1 MSKFGARILLKLA
14 AAIVVLLVPDIA
26 NAGTTSESAVHARMV
41 EAYGKL
47 PLSFEP
53 NHDASNPEIRFLSR
67 GSGYNLALT
76 PTEAI
81 LKMRRNSPA
90 AKSQGAVPEAML
102 RMKLVGAKSNARI
115 NGIEPLA
122 GKSNYMVGKDKSKWR
137 TNVPQFAGVRYS
149 KIYDGIDLVYYGN
162 QRQLE
167 FDFEVAPGADPSK
180 IQLGFEGIISLRID
194 PRGELALSIPGGE
207 LRQHKPC
214 VYQIIAGVRKE
225 ISGGYSIQGPN
236 RVAFNLGS
244 YDKTAPLI
252 IDPVMSYATYLGGPG
267 ADYGLAIAVDASG
280 NAYVTGKTSPGGFPT
295 TPGAYQPD
303 YPGYDQIFMAKLNA
317 TGSALIYATYVGGA
331 SSASYVTGIDIDAA
345 GNAYITGDTYAS
357 DFPTTDGAIQTS
369 LKGTHDAF
377 ILKMNSNGSD
387 LAYSTYIGGSSDYD
401 YARGIAV
408 DSDGNAAIIGYTSST
423 DFPVANAYQAIN
435 YGSVDIFVS
444 KLNSAGTGL
453 IFSTFLGR
461 SSSDYGYSIATD
473 SSDNFYITGHAG
485 SGFPKTPGGI
495 STTITDGAFVT
506 KLDPAG
512 MVVFSTL
519 LGAQGY
525 GMAIAIDP
533 AGSSYVTGYT
543 FGSDSA
549 TGNAYQKT
557 LSGFQDAFVAKLNP
571 QGNSLIYF
579 TFLGGSKSETGQ
591 SIAIDKFGAVS
602 VTGSTYSP
610 DFPTANAIQPSF
622 GSISG
627 VYRSTDDGFS
637 WTLAN
642 SGFPLENV
650 RILAADP
657 ANSSVVYASIDTGIY
672 KSSDAGASWVP
683 TGSGP
688 SDATSLVINPS
699 NTAMVY
705 AGTHAG
711 VYQSTDGGTSWALR
725 NSGLTTW
732 VESLSLSLSNPGTLY
747 AGTLGGVFKTT
758 NGGSTWVGVNTGL
771 PQLNK
776 VVQSIAIHPADDNIV
791 FIALQ
796 FGEIYKTTNGGTGWV
811 ADSYFSTQSNYVE
824 DSSALA
830 FDPTDSNTIYFS
842 PPSSLY
848 KTTDGGSHWSR
859 LGRSYLSTLGTF
871 VVSGTT
877 PTSLYYADM
886 IGLGKSTDGGIT
898 WNHLPTTGMLESIRP
913 SVLAISASEPAR
925 LYAGFSVKPDGFIA
939 RLDPSGSF
947 LQFSTFW
954 GGGST
959 DIANGIAIDPAG
971 NCYVAGYTTTS
982 SIAATPGAFQPA
994 LNGVDAFVIK
1004 IARATRTPA
1013 DFEADGINN
1022 IAVWRPGT
1030 GVWYSLSSAM
1040 PGSYSAMQ
1048 WGMSGDQP
1056 IAGDYDA
1063 DGKTDYAVWR
1073 PDSGIWFT
1081 LSSSVPGTYVGTQ
1094 WGLSGDKPV
1103 SIDYDG
1109 DGETDIAVYRPS
1121 SGTWYILPSGSPGA
1135 YVSLQWGTMGDIPA
1149 PADYD
1154 GDGKTDIA
1162 VWRPGNG
1169 AWYVLSSASPGTYT
1183 GTQWGASSD
1192 IPVPG
1197 DYDGDSKT
1205 DIAVWR
1211 PGTGIW
1217 YALPSATPGS
1227 YTGIQWGASEDMPV
1241 SGDYDGDGK
1250 TDIAVWRPSSGVWYL
1265 LPSGSPGTYTSATWG
1280 LSSDI
1285 PISSLTTI
1293 LRALPSFSE
1302 DAF

>member
-225 ISGGYSIQGPN
+225 ISGSYSIQGQN

-423 DFPVANAYQAIN
+423 DFPVVNAYQAIN

-627 VYRSTDDGFS
+627 VYRSTDDGS
-637 WTLAN
+637 NWILAN
-642 SGFPLENV
+642 SGLPSEDA
-650 RILAADP
+650 RILIVDP
-657 ANSSVVYASIDTGIY
+657 ENSSVLYASVDTGIY
-672 KSSDAGASWVP
+672 KSSNGGTSWTP
-683 TGSGP
+683 TATGP
-688 SDATSLVINPS
+688 ANVTALAINPN
-699 NTAMVY
+699 NTAMIY
-705 AGTHAG
+705 AGCRSG
-711 VYQSTDGGTSWALR
+711 IYLSTDSGTSWALR
-725 NSGLTTW
+725 NNGLSDHY
-732 VESLSLSLSNPGTLY
+732 VESLALWHANPDILY
-747 AGTLGGVFKTT
+747 AGTPGG
-758 NGGSTWVGVNTGL
+758 
-771 PQLNK
+771 
-776 VVQSIAIHPADDNIV
+776 I
-791 FIALQ
+791 
-796 FGEIYKTTNGGTGWV
+796 
-811 ADSYFSTQSNYVE
+811 
-824 DSSALA
+824 
-830 FDPTDSNTIYFS
+830 
-842 PPSSLY
+842 Y
-848 KTTDGGSHWSR
+848 KTTDGGNNWANASK
-859 LGRSYLSTLGTF
+859 GM
-871 VVSGTT
+871 
-877 PTSLYYADM
+877 SLYDGPVASIAIHPTDSNIVFAALRYGR
-886 IGLGKSTDGGIT
+886 IYKSTDGGGNWIT
-898 WNHLPTTGMLESIRP
+898 ADSGLYNSYVPYSSALVFDPANPDTLYFSPSSILYKTTDSGNSWNSLQPYLSYQSFIGISGTIPTSLYLGDAIGIRRSVDGGGSWTLLPKAGMT
-913 SVLAISASEPAR
+913 SVSLSALGISASDPAT
-925 LYAGFSVKPDGFIA
+925 LYAGFLVPADAFIT
-939 RLDPSGSF
+939 RLDSSGSF
-947 LQFSTFW
+947 LQFSTFL
-954 GGGST
+954 GGTLSDGAPGVTT
-959 DIANGIAIDPAG
+959 DRAG
-971 NCYVAGYTTTS
+971 NTYVAGATSTS
-982 SIAATPGAFQPA
+982 SFPATPGAYQSTP
-994 LNGVDAFVIK
+994 NDYDAFVIK
-1004 IARATRTPA
+1004 IARTSKTPA
-1013 DFEADGINN
+1013 DFEADGKNN

-1030 GVWYSLSSAM
+1030 GVWYSLSSAT

-1217 YALPSATPGS
+1217 YTLPSATPGS

-1293 LRALPSFSE
+1293 LRALPSFSA